1 MSDEESYGEP
11 SVDEFFDALTDEYAA
26 VIERCFPRYREM
38 LWALLDYLPPGFQP
52 RRVLE
57 LGAGTGNLSVLLAE
71 RFPEAEIHF
80 VDIAGESLL
89 SCRQRLGEQERFHF
103 HPVDFRDLEFSPSEF
118 EFVTSSIAVHHLQA
132 NEKQRLFQAIHRWLS
147 PDGIFAYA
155 DQHAGATT
163 DLSEQHI
170 ANWKSISMK
179 AGSTEEEWAM
189 WMRHQSEHDFH
200 DTLTDQLNWIEEAGF
215 PLVDCPWR
223 YLLWTVV
230 QARKQI
236 G

>member
-1 MSDEESYGEP
+1 
-11 SVDEFFDALTDEYAA
+11 
-26 VIERCFPRYREM
+26 M
-38 LWALLDYLPPGFQP
+38 LWALLGYLPPGFQP
-52 RRVLE
+52 QRVLE

-71 RFPEAEIHF
+71 RFPKAEIHL
-80 VDIAGESLL
+80 VDIASESLL
-89 SCRQRLGEQERFHF
+89 SCQQRLEPQERFHF
-103 HPVDFRDLEFSPSEF
+103 HRLDFRDLEFPSSAF
-118 EFVTSSIAVHHLQA
+118 EFVTSSIAVHHLQS
-132 NEKQRLFQAIHRWLS
+132 NEKQRLFLAIHRWLS

-170 ANWKSISMK
+170 ANWKSISMR
-179 AGSTEEEWAM
+179 AGTTEEEWAM
-189 WMRHQSEHDFH
+189 WMKHQAEHDFH
-200 DTLTDQLNWIEEAGF
+200 DALTDQLGWLAAAGF
-215 PLVDCPWR
+215 PLIDCPWR